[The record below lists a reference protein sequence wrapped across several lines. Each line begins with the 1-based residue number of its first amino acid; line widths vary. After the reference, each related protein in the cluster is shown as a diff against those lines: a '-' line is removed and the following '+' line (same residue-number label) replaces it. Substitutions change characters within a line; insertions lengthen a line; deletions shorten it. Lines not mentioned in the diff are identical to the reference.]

1 MYVHILNN
9 KFNLQYRYM
18 NKTVKTIDGEVVV
31 VNENWKDVDGL
42 PFNEKWTDCPTL
54 IDENEHLWVDESVLD

>member
-1 MYVHILNN
+1 
-9 KFNLQYRYM
+9 M
-18 NKTVKTIDGEVVV
+18 NKTIKTIDGEVIE